1 MAPRSHAAI
10 LAIMIMRA
18 TIRVCSAVLAV
29 AIAVTAPALA
39 ADKKPAPEKLPGV
52 EGDYRIVKPYAPEPE
67 PDDAAAAKTGT
78 WDVTVS
84 GTLTFDVGAGRLPL
98 PRR

>member
-1 MAPRSHAAI
+1 MAQRGHAAI
-10 LAIMIMRA
+10 LAVMIMRA
-18 TIRVCSAVLAV
+18 TIWVCSAAL
-29 AIAVTAPALA
+29 AVTAPALA

-52 EGDYRIVKPYAPEPE
+52 EDDYRIVKPYAPEPE
-67 PDDAAAAKTGT
+67 PDNATAAKTGT